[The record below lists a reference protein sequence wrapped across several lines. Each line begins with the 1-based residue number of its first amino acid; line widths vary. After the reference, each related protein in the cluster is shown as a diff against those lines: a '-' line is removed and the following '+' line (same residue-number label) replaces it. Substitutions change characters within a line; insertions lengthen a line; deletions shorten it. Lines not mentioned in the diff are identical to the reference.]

1 MQCSKCLLGE
11 LRLKEAEKKQQEETK
26 KQQHDIVT
34 ENNLFKGFIT
44 EGVQSYNQK

>member
-1 MQCSKCLLGE
+1 MQRSKCLLGE

-34 ENNLFKGFIT
+34 ESSLFKGFAT
-44 EGVQSYNQK
+44 KGVRNYNQN